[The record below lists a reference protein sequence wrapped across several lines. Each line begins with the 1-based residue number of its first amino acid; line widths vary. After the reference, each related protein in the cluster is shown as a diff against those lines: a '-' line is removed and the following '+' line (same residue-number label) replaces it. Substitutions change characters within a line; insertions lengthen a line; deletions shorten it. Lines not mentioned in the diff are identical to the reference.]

1 MPEIKNYEGKKKSTT
16 SGTANEK
23 RRPHK
28 EAQVM
33 NAEKAQVAEQNT
45 HPSTEQTSDLMET
58 SDEINTEA
66 QNEGLSAE
74 EIADKDMIS
83 DADTADR
90 KREKMH
96 LEFYGSDLIRQKAPK
111 VMDFAE
117 TLADEWVQDGRFE
130 GLPVG
135 HPLAQIAVSKVLRK
149 AKDIEKSLEEK
160 GVFAMAK
167 MGAEFLKAEYNK
179 RKRNG

>member
-1 MPEIKNYEGKKKSTT
+1 
-16 SGTANEK
+16 
-23 RRPHK
+23 
-28 EAQVM
+28 
-33 NAEKAQVAEQNT
+33 
-45 HPSTEQTSDLMET
+45 
-58 SDEINTEA
+58 
-66 QNEGLSAE
+66 
-74 EIADKDMIS
+74 MIS
-83 DADTADR
+83 DVDTADG
-90 KREKMH
+90 KHEKIH

-111 VMDFAE
+111 VMDLAE

-149 AKDIEKSLEEK
+149 AKDVEKSLEEK